1 MEMMV
6 LAGDRA
12 QKEDELSLAP
22 GDVVRQEIPE
32 TLRGAGEAPRPRC
45 ARRRGRPAKSRDPQ
59 RWCKVNFSYSPE
71 QADELKLQAGEI
83 VEVVKE
89 IEDGWWLGKKNGQ
102 LGAFPSNFVE
112 LLDSGPPSLGNPDMP
127 SISPGPQ
134 RPPKLSSLTYD
145 SPPDYLRTGSRP
157 ETYRVLFDYQPEAPD
172 ELALRRGD
180 EVKVLRKTT
189 EDKGWWEGESQGRR
203 GVFPDNFVLPP
214 PPIKKLAPRKVV
226 SRESGPIKEPK
237 KMVPK
242 TALPMVKKLV
252 IAPTGPSKAK
262 PPGTPSWDSQKHPS
276 RDNGSA
282 LIGSSRSFLTGGPS
296 NPGRKRSKTQASRQ
310 RSATSQEEEQ
320 SSLAKAPHVNNI
332 PTLDKT
338 PTPGK
343 APSPH
348 KASSPEKTRS
358 PDKASRPEK
367 TRSPDKASNPDK
379 TRSPDQDPIPEEILT
394 PDKVPTPEETPTLE
408 DKAPSPEKTPSQD
421 KASSP
426 EKTPFLDKAP
436 TPEETLTLDKVPTLE
451 ETTTLE
457 DKAPSPDRVFSVDEA
472 LAPEIP
478 PEDEAPSP
486 KMAPLRDEA
495 PTLDRVLTPEQLLSE
510 EASTR
515 GDTLLHHFSPEE
527 ALPKVKPPVADEAQS
542 QEEVHMPEEPPLC
555 TVKHPLDKRD
565 SSPLQSES
573 KPGSMPALEK
583 AHPREEATTP
593 LQKAPAK
600 DETTLKEEAPPKEV
614 APTQQTPHPIEPT
627 PQPQETPSLHSLVP
641 QNPTDSEGDRG
652 DIKRLQDEVVSLRRS
667 LEMMG
672 VQLERK
678 LTDLWE
684 ELKREREK
692 RQLLEDRLKRRTQE
706 SGARG
711 SIHAQTQTH

>member
-1 MEMMV
+1 MV
-6 LAGDRA
+6 
-12 QKEDELSLAP
+12 QSELQLQP
-22 GDVVRQEIPE
+22 
-32 TLRGAGEAPRPRC
+32 GAGGRAEAASWGDC
-45 ARRRGRPAKSRDPQ
+45 GS
-59 RWCKVNFSYSPE
+59 
-71 QADELKLQAGEI
+71 
-83 VEVVKE
+83 
-89 IEDGWWLGKKNGQ
+89 GKG
-102 LGAFPSNFVE
+102 GI
-112 LLDSGPPSLGNPDMP
+112 GNPDMP

-276 RDNGSA
+276 RDNGS
-282 LIGSSRSFLTGGPS
+282 SRSFLTGGPS

-358 PDKASRPEK
+358 PDKASRPEKTRSPDKASNPDK

-593 LQKAPAK
+593 LQKVPAK

-706 SGARG
+706 SGAWG
-711 SIHAQTQTH
+711 SIHAQTQTQTH